1 MINSEKF
8 LKNGSEF
15 VYRVIFKINDKESRE
30 GLLSPSL
37 TGFSQEKYFQDKMLS
52 STLSARWVRDQQQ
65 RGCHLAQVRET
76 ELGMKRISHGTFS
89 GKNSFQRYP
98 SGIYLRKTM

>member
-65 RGCHLAQVRET
+65 RGYHLARVRET
-76 ELGMKRISHGTFS
+76 ELGMQKRDVNSISGNN
-89 GKNSFQRYP
+89 KNLQS
-98 SGIYLRKTM
+98 K